1 MHATA
6 ILFIIV
12 LCPLTTK
19 NSLHLSRKTKDTW
32 KSRSSRQRARTLHLP
47 DTDSRTYYLPRTF
60 KDNFNHSN
68 SLSFKDVVS
77 KLKELGILDLPT
89 VR

>member
-6 ILFIIV
+6 ILFLII

-32 KSRSSRQRARTLHLP
+32 KSRSSRQRA